1 MSETKIILRHVTASD
16 KNELVSLMVKSQEFH
31 SPWIQSPNSGPMFEA
46 YLKRIKRS
54 DHEGFAVCRA
64 SDSALVGV
72 INVNNIV
79 RGSLLTASLGY
90 YVGHSFQGEGYM
102 SAGLKSLVQYAFTT
116 MGLHRLE
123 ANIQPGNVKSINMV
137 KRHVKPTKE
146 NKGGIISK
154 ENYIHQSNVKNIDVK
169 KTEPKKKGKK

>member
-1 MSETKIILRHVTASD
+1 MSETKIILRHITASD
-16 KNELVSLMVKSQEFH
+16 KSELVSLMVRSQEFH

-64 SDSALVGV
+64 SDSTLVGV

-116 MGLHRLE
+116 MGYIVWRRIFSPRMSNPLIWLSDAVFHSKASQKNFYLLM
-123 ANIQPGNVKSINMV
+123 GNGETMSA
-137 KRHVKPTKE
+137 
-146 NKGGIISK
+146 GA
-154 ENYIHQSNVKNIDVK
+154 
-169 KTEPKKKGKK
+169 

>member
-1 MSETKIILRHVTASD
+1 
-16 KNELVSLMVKSQEFH
+16 
-31 SPWIQSPNSGPMFEA
+31 MFEA

-64 SDSALVGV
+64 SDSTLVGV

-123 ANIQPGNVKSINMV
+123 ANIQPGMSNPLIWLSDAVF
-137 KRHVKPTKE
+137 H
-146 NKGGIISK
+146 SK
-154 ENYIHQSNVKNIDVK
+154 ASQKIFIY
-169 KTEPKKKGKK
+169 

>member
-1 MSETKIILRHVTASD
+1 MPETKIILRHITASD
-16 KNELVSLMVKSQEFH
+16 KNELVSLMVRSQEFH

-64 SDSALVGV
+64 SDSSLVGV

-102 SAGLKSLVQYAFTT
+102 SAGLKSLVQHAFTT

-137 KRHVKPTKE
+137 KRCGFSFE
-146 NKGGIISK
+146 GLSK
-154 ENYIHQSNVKNIDVK
+154 KFLFIEGQWRDHERWSIVDSRSDLRA
-169 KTEPKKKGKK
+169 

>member
-1 MSETKIILRHVTASD
+1 MSETKIILRHITASD
-16 KNELVSLMVKSQEFH
+16 KNELVSLMAKSQEFH
-31 SPWIQSPNSGPMFEA
+31 SPWIQSPISGPMFEA

-64 SDSALVGV
+64 SDSTLVGV

-137 KRHVKPTKE
+137 KRCGFH
-146 NKGGIISK
+146 SK
-154 ENYIHQSNVKNIDVK
+154 ASQKNFYLLMGNGE
-169 KTEPKKKGKK
+169 TMSAGA